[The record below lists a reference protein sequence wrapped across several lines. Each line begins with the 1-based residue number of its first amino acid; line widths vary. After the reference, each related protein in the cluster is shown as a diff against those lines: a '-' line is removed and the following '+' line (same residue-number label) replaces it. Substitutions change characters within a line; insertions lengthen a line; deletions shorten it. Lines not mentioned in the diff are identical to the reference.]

1 MWIYHSE
8 IHGIG
13 AENKF
18 CCFCMLHVDLVN
30 FDSNNCNIMNI
41 YMNK

>member
-13 AENKF
+13 AENKLF
-18 CCFCMLHVDLVN
+18 AIVACCCRLVQ
-30 FDSNNCNIMNI
+30 FQIQLILILTTM
-41 YMNK
+41 